1 MIYIYTLI
9 LGMYR
14 EAEAQYKSSLKLQP
28 IINTYLDLCNVY
40 IRLDVPNTA
49 INLLKE
55 ARYYYYYPYMQ
66 VTLLTSISTHP
77 TLLRYATNVYH
88 ACIKS

>member
-1 MIYIYTLI
+1 MIYVYTLI
-9 LGMYR
+9 QGMYR

-55 ARYYYYYPYMQ
+55 ARYYYYHYNYYYCLPYMHKK
-66 VTLLTSISTHP
+66 LT
-77 TLLRYATNVYH
+77 Y
-88 ACIKS
+88 